1 MLLLS
6 FGSAIPNQLHWTSS
20 KAFKAFCLFIANLD
34 HNFPWL
40 SVCRC
45 SASGMYLNEVNKE
58 LFPTQGTCYLE
69 IKKISKSCL
78 VPSSYTRTFNWSSS
92 HILIFM
98 IHFSRHVKTW
108 YDDWSLLYDMTVQK
122 YCLFM
127 RGGIFIARDVFDSF
141 PHFYLANW
149 ISLYPSAL

>member
-1 MLLLS
+1 LSQVPFSKKKLLLS

-78 VPSSYTRTFNWSSS
+78 VPILELS
-92 HILIFM
+92 IEVLLIFWYLWSTFLEMWKHDMM
-98 IHFSRHVKTW
+98 IGPSCMTW
-108 YDDWSLLYDMTVQK
+108 LCKNIACSWGEASL
-122 YCLFM
+122 
-127 RGGIFIARDVFDSF
+127 
-141 PHFYLANW
+141 
-149 ISLYPSAL
+149 

>member
-1 MLLLS
+1 MTFVVSVPFPKKKLLLS

-45 SASGMYLNEVNKE
+45 SVSGMYLNEVNKE

-78 VPSSYTRTFNWSSS
+78 VPILELSVEVL
-92 HILIFM
+92 LIF
-98 IHFSRHVKTW
+98 
-108 YDDWSLLYDMTVQK
+108 
-122 YCLFM
+122 
-127 RGGIFIARDVFDSF
+127 
-141 PHFYLANW
+141 
-149 ISLYPSAL
+149 